1 MIKKVQNIDNIEMT
15 DPECVISRV
24 KVFLV
29 NDDNQVYIVT
39 TRYGCMLPGGHVEKG
54 ESDKDAI
61 ARELNEE
68 LGVTIDHKIVGK
80 PFYRI
85 TYWTN
90 RKGIKTKSQVSY
102 YIVRTN
108 VVADANLIHL
118 TSREQEI
125 DFKINHVAWRDL
137 RPLVDGYVH
146 GRVKDINWAIATE
159 IRDAMQ
165 IIEKDGLL

>member
-68 LGVTIDHKIVGK
+68 LGVTIDHIIVGK

-90 RKGIKTKSQVSY
+90 RKCIKTKSQVSY

-108 VVADANLIHL
+108 VVADENLIHL